1 MFCPVCRTKVEGDAR
16 YCPKCGKLLTS
27 KSPERAVNNIYLVVA
42 ALGVTLSINIPLVSF
57 VLRITPKTEPFAYF
71 FAYDLSPFL
80 IGVLFGLAVLLI
92 LEFLGN
98 FFKPFDKDW
107 SLIMAWGRAW
117 ANWNIPLGLLLSVVL
132 AWWWIFAT
140 AILFVGVTWGAA
152 FMLAAS
158 ILLSPIIGLANWL
171 LSWVYAFFNSIAS
184 RFFVVVPYFPTEK
197 DREKVK
203 ELFKNVYDRLKG
215 SQSDES

>member
-1 MFCPVCRTKVEGDAR
+1 MICPRCRARVEGDAR

-27 KSPERAVNNIYLVVA
+27 KPSERAVNNIYLVVA
-42 ALGVTLSINIPLVSF
+42 AIGVTLSINIPLVSF
-57 VLRITPKTEPFAYF
+57 VLRLTPKTEPFAYF

-80 IGVLFGLAVLLI
+80 FGVLFGLAVLLI

-117 ANWNIPLGLLLSVVL
+117 ANWNIPLGLLLSFAL

-140 AILFVGVTWGAA
+140 AFLFVVVTWGAA
-152 FMLAAS
+152 FMLAAG
-158 ILLSPIIGLANWL
+158 ILLSPIIGLVNWVL
-171 LSWVYAFFNSIAS
+171 GWVYAFFNSIIS
-184 RFFVVVPYFPTEK
+184 RFFVIVPHFLTEK
-197 DREKVK
+197 DREKAV
-203 ELFKNVYDRLKG
+203 ELLKNLHDRLQGTKG
-215 SQSDES
+215 S